1 MANYGRELRMEIDI
15 RRKGKIEKATE
26 FAKRI
31 KKMQEEAGV
40 ALKRVQK
47 EIKQQADKGRKEA
60 KKQKVGNKIMLSTK
74 DLIFKER
81 LVKKLVDQYVGLYI
95 INEIVSTNVIKL

>member
-1 MANYGRELRMEIDI
+1 MANYGRELRMGIDI
-15 RRKGKIEKATE
+15 RRKGKIEKVTE

-31 KKMQEEAGV
+31 KKMQEEAEA
-40 ALKRVQK
+40 ALKRAQK
-47 EIKQQADKGRKEA
+47 KIKQQADKERKEA
-60 KKQKVGNKIMLSTK
+60 GKQKVGNKIMLSTK
-74 DLIFKER
+74 YLIFKER

>member
-1 MANYGRELRMEIDI
+1 MANYGRELRMGIDI

-40 ALKRVQK
+40 VLKRVQK

>member
-1 MANYGRELRMEIDI
+1 MANYGRELRMGIDI